1 MYIFLFVCL
10 SCLKTKKDLIIS
22 VQKVM
27 KTILVYNFS
36 LFQISEDDYT
46 YCWPRDWLQDDSS
59 NVRVLGVDFDSYL
72 SQWGGSCPTQTF
84 KSTLGKSRERER
96 IRYWIVHSLAGNWL
110 KTSFLAGNCMTCFF
124 GGNLSENT
132 LSFSWLK
139 IFVLLIFIM
148 LLNYLSINPFMHLSS
163 YQSIYLSIYPFI
175 YLSIHLST

>member
-10 SCLKTKKDLIIS
+10 SCLKTKKTLLLL
-22 VQKVM
+22 VQKVL

-124 GGNLSENT
+124 GGNLSENKLFLAET
-132 LSFSWLK
+132 CVK
-139 IFVLLIFIM
+139 T
-148 LLNYLSINPFMHLSS
+148 NYLFRGSKFLC
-163 YQSIYLSIYPFI
+163 Y
-175 YLSIHLST
+175 

>member
-22 VQKVM
+22 VQKVL

-84 KSTLGKSRERER
+84 KSTLGKSE
-96 IRYWIVHSLAGNWL
+96 
-110 KTSFLAGNCMTCFF
+110 FLAGTCVTSFF
-124 GGNLSENT
+124 LAGFCEETGFFWRE
-132 LSFSWLK
+132 
-139 IFVLLIFIM
+139 IV
-148 LLNYLSINPFMHLSS
+148 
-163 YQSIYLSIYPFI
+163 
-175 YLSIHLST
+175 

>member
-22 VQKVM
+22 VQKVL

-84 KSTLGKSRERER
+84 KSTLGKFE
-96 IRYWIVHSLAGNWL
+96 
-110 KTSFLAGNCMTCFF
+110 FLAGNCMTCFF
-124 GGNLSENT
+124 GGNLSENKLFLAET
-132 LSFSWLK
+132 CVK
-139 IFVLLIFIM
+139 TH
-148 LLNYLSINPFMHLSS
+148 YLFRGSKFLC
-163 YQSIYLSIYPFI
+163 Y
-175 YLSIHLST
+175 